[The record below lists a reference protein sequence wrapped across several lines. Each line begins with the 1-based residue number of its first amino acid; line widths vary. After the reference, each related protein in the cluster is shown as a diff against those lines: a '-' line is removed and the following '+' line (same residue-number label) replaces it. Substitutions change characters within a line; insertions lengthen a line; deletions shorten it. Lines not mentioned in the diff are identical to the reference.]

1 MEADNDV
8 FDNAAAERAEEGDE
22 DGDGDGVGDGT
33 ATTRD
38 GDDDTTATTVRG
50 AGRVLAGLG
59 TRRGDW
65 QIGADEGVTVVAA
78 AAVAAEGGIFSR

>member
-22 DGDGDGVGDGT
+22 DGDGDGDGDGT

-50 AGRVLAGLG
+50 AGRVVAGLG

-65 QIGADEGVTVVAA
+65 KIGADEGVTVVAA